1 MLKTTDGSVSAVT
14 ARYIKAAT
22 NRLQIYVTQDDEDIQ
37 DDKEKRHLFHSH
49 SYVYGFANRGICWH
63 DS

>member
-37 DDKEKRHLFHSH
+37 DVEDIEVDMTSEKNNES
-49 SYVYGFANRGICWH
+49 
-63 DS
+63 